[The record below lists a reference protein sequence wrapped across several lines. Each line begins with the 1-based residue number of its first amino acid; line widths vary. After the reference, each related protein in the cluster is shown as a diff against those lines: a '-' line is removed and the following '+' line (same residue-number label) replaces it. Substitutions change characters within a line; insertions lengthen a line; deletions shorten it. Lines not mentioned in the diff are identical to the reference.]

1 MELSMELFN
10 RLPGFTSSPPGYER
24 VFLRYL
30 PAAGIGGSLS
40 LLLALLAVRWSS
52 PDGLLG
58 PLAKAEIY
66 LISLFFLYWSA
77 LLILAIAAF
86 IVMVMKG
93 PAYVADAYPLP
104 DADSPDTGEQKSKKP
119 LD

>member
-1 MELSMELFN
+1 MELFN
-10 RLPGFTSSPPGYER
+10 RLPGFTPSPPGYER
-24 VFLRYL
+24 VFLRYV
-30 PAAGIGGSLS
+30 PAAGAWGTLS
-40 LLLALLAVRWSS
+40 LFLVLLAVRWSH
-52 PDGLLG
+52 PEGLLG

-66 LISLFFLYWSA
+66 LISLLLLYWSA

-93 PAYVADAYPLP
+93 PAYVADAYPMP
-104 DADSPDTGEQKSKKP
+104 DADSPDIDQQKSKKP